1 MKRRKIGLYERF
13 KTNMSERLGVG
24 RLDENRGLAYEREFI
39 DEFNFYLETGDET
52 ETVSAIL
59 DIIGRE
65 DSVIE
70 VLEEGSANKKRYLDI
85 VSDKNVIVGSKD
97 SSDKFNIGE
106 IITDVTLV
114 LESGKREYISLK
126 WGGTVSYINL
136 GIRGLASSPILS
148 KSEVESGFVESKRG
162 QDFLKF
168 LHIDN
173 ERYCETFNGYIPV
186 GKNLRVTNK
195 VEYNY
200 ENVTS
205 EYQNKGIMDF
215 LNSAIGYGYIYVH
228 KVGSGAKI
236 EDRRSPS
243 NVIKSINSA
252 HVKFPPIGA
261 AKRIEIEVKSD
272 REDIKMIFRSKNGDI
287 VPTHMLIE
295 PLRS

>member
-13 KTNMSERLGVG
+13 KTKMSERLGVG

-39 DEFNFYLETGDET
+39 DEFNFYLETGKET
-52 ETVSAIL
+52 MTVSSIL

-148 KSEVESGFVESKRG
+148 KSEVDRKSTR
-162 QDFLKF
+162 
-168 LHIDN
+168 
-173 ERYCETFNGYIPV
+173 
-186 GKNLRVTNK
+186 
-195 VEYNY
+195 
-200 ENVTS
+200 
-205 EYQNKGIMDF
+205 
-215 LNSAIGYGYIYVH
+215 LNS
-228 KVGSGAKI
+228 S
-236 EDRRSPS
+236 
-243 NVIKSINSA
+243 
-252 HVKFPPIGA
+252 HV
-261 AKRIEIEVKSD
+261 RISYA
-272 REDIKMIFRSKNGDI
+272 
-287 VPTHMLIE
+287 
-295 PLRS
+295 